1 MPAMEVTSNKFMQQ
15 RFDRQKHEIE
25 SFVVRIYRHNL
36 IKDGGI
42 IKRKLREKLFEE
54 IKLRRITR
62 VKMDELGWV
71 LMNHDLI
78 NRGNAPPKE
87 GDPAAGATGQQQP
100 QQPSLFLFNMER
112 LRDLM
117 EKHEHRN
124 HAELTAQKKD
134 KQTLA
139 AEAALHND
147 KALQEIRDMV
157 QAQRPLATIRHVT
170 TIERMLKQSFPSTS
184 RNCFVCREFFKTPD
198 QYSKHFEDVHGEE
211 FRISNSDERFGTGQ
225 KLDVVQHYDALSP
238 VTLFEIR
245 NTHHVAMVIDGVY
258 LYHTT
263 QQLMPVNRDVWPI
276 TVNTGDAYKFSITT
290 GMFLVPGHDYSILVH
305 FNRVLEYVEQY
316 HFRVAKE
323 PVELRVQHDPITL
336 KKLEEFPP
344 PPEMVAVFKNGFKMV
359 ESYTVKERKMCEV
372 IRDFLAGDLE
382 TRLNDKNYVHILQ
395 LMNNVEDY
403 NVQFELS
410 QYDMKDVHLAA
421 CGAKRFYSLRLNQ
434 FSTAPRSLV
443 EGDYIELSYTRPN
456 KSLKTVIGVISQIC
470 SNKVLFETEE
480 PLKYDVRWHMKFN
493 PNRTPIRMEYQAL
506 EIVKRHGLSGFFF
519 PKGRISK
526 MVTMGRQSFKWFNP
540 NVASNVEQQTAIVS
554 IVNETARPYP
564 YVLFGPPGTGKTST
578 LVEAIAQIWKLKPKT
593 FVLVTASSNYACNE
607 ITERLLAFIPK
618 DDVFRFFSKQ
628 AERMMADMSYQLI
641 ECSNLNTGGYRL
653 PSKEELY
660 GKRILVSTLTSAG
673 KLVQANIRPG
683 HFTYVFIDECGSA
696 TEASALVPIAGI
708 ISSPGKI
715 DGSIVLSGDPKQL
728 GPVTRSEF
736 AADMGL
742 TRSMLER
749 LMNLEVYQKSQSTGL
764 YNSCLITKLLQNY
777 RSHEAILHFSN
788 KTFYHNELKPCA
800 AESHTHWALNWQELP
815 SPSFPIIFESTMG
828 KLAREQDSASY
839 FNQKEIELVE
849 FYLRKLFTDGVNDRP
864 ISQKDVGVVSPYK
877 KQCIKLKQ
885 MCARHGWNELEVGSV
900 EAYQGREKP
909 VIMLTTVRSGTRGVG
924 FLNNVKRLNVALTRA
939 KALLIVIGNPE
950 TLQKDANWFEFI
962 RYCHH
967 AGAIRGVKFELDE
980 QHHTVQEIEGGLS
993 GKDDNWVQVQQR
1005 MDALIR
1011 NISDVKI

>member
-78 NRGNAPPKE
+78 NRNKGTEVGKE
-87 GDPAAGATGQQQP
+87 GEQNPA
-100 QQPSLFLFNMER
+100 PSLFLFNMER
-112 LRDLM
+112 LRDLL
-117 EKHEHRN
+117 ESHEQRN
-124 HAELTAQKKD
+124 HAELTAKRKD

-139 AEAALHND
+139 QEVALHND
-147 KALQEIRDMV
+147 KALQELRDMV
-157 QAQRPLATIRHVT
+157 EAKRPLATIRHVT
-170 TIERMLKQSFPSTS
+170 TIERMLKQSFPPSS

-198 QYSKHFEDVHGEE
+198 QYSKHFEDVHGEV
-211 FRISNSDERFGTGQ
+211 FRISNDDERFSTGQ

-245 NTHHVAMVIDGVY
+245 NNHHVAMQVDGVY

-263 QQLMPVNRDVWPI
+263 QQLMPVMRDVWPI
-276 TVNTGDAYKFSITT
+276 TINTGDSFKFSITT
-290 GMFLVPGHDYSILVH
+290 GMFLVAEHDYSILVH

-316 HFRVAKE
+316 HFRVLKE
-323 PVELRVQHDPITL
+323 PVELRVKDNPIAL
-336 KKLEEFPP
+336 KKLEEYPP

-359 ESYTVKERKMCEV
+359 DSYTVKERKMCED
-372 IRDFLAGDLE
+372 IRSFMDADPE
-382 TRLNDKNYVHILQ
+382 TRLNAANYVQILQ

-434 FSTAPRSLV
+434 FSTVPRSLV

-519 PKGRISK
+519 PTVRVCKVATIGRE
-526 MVTMGRQSFKWFNP
+526 SFTWFNP

-564 YVLFGPPGTGKTST
+564 YVLFGPPGT
-578 LVEAIAQIWKLKPKT
+578 
-593 FVLVTASSNYACNE
+593 
-607 ITERLLAFIPK
+607 
-618 DDVFRFFSKQ
+618 VF
-628 AERMMADMSYQLI
+628 
-641 ECSNLNTGGYRL
+641 NLNTGCYRL

-660 GKRILVSTLTSAG
+660 GKRIVISTLTSSG

-683 HFTYVFIDECGSA
+683 HFSYVFIDECGSA

-742 TRSMLER
+742 KRSMLER
-749 LMNLEVYQKSQSTGL
+749 LMNLPVYQKSKLTNQ
-764 YNSCLITKLLQNY
+764 YNNALITKLLQNY

-788 KTFYHNELKPCA
+788 KTFYQNELKPCA
-800 AESHTHWALNWQELP
+800 AECHTHWALNWPELP
-815 SPSFPIIFESTMG
+815 AKSFPIIFESTMG

-864 ISQKDVGVVSPYK
+864 VTQLDIGIVSPYK

-885 MCARHGWNELEVGSV
+885 MTARHGWNAVEVGSV
-900 EAYQGREKP
+900 EAFQGREKP
-909 VIMLTTVRSGTRGVG
+909 VIILTTVRSGTRGVG
-924 FLNNVKRLNVALTRA
+924 FLDNVKRLNVALTRA
-939 KALLIVIGNPE
+939 KALLVVIGNPE
-950 TLQKDANWFEFI
+950 TLQKDANWYEFI
-962 RYCHH
+962 RYCYG

-980 QHHTVQEIEGGLS
+980 KQHKVQEIEAEGGGGG

-1011 NISDVKI
+1011 KISDVKI

>member
-78 NRGNAPPKE
+78 NRNKGAEVGKE
-87 GDPAAGATGQQQP
+87 GEQNPA
-100 QQPSLFLFNMER
+100 PSLFLFNMER
-112 LRDLM
+112 LRELM
-117 EKHEHRN
+117 ESHEQRN
-124 HAELTAQKKD
+124 HAELTAKRKD

-139 AEAALHND
+139 QEVALHND
-147 KALQEIRDMV
+147 KALQELRDMV
-157 QAQRPLATIRHVT
+157 EAKRPLATIRHVT
-170 TIERMLKQSFPSTS
+170 TIERMLKQSFPPSS

-198 QYSKHFEDVHGEE
+198 QYSKHFEDVHGEV
-211 FRISNSDERFGTGQ
+211 FRISNDDERFSTGQ
-225 KLDVVQHYDALSP
+225 KLDVIQHYDALSP

-245 NTHHVAMVIDGVY
+245 NNHHVAMQVDGVY

-263 QQLMPVNRDVWPI
+263 QQLMPVMRDVWPI
-276 TVNTGDAYKFSITT
+276 TINTGDSFKFSITT
-290 GMFLVPGHDYSILVH
+290 GMFLVAEHDYSILVH

-316 HFRVAKE
+316 HFRVLKE
-323 PVELRVQHDPITL
+323 PVELRVKDNPIAL
-336 KKLEEFPP
+336 KKLEEYPP

-359 ESYTVKERKMCEV
+359 DSYTVKERKMCED
-372 IRDFLAGDLE
+372 IRSFMDADPD
-382 TRLNDKNYVHILQ
+382 TRLNAANYVQILQ

-434 FSTAPRSLV
+434 FSTVPRSLV

-519 PKGRISK
+519 PTVRVCKAATIGRE
-526 MVTMGRQSFKWFNP
+526 SFTWFNP
-540 NVASNVEQQTAIVS
+540 NVTSNVEQQTAIVS

-578 LVEAIAQIWKLKPKT
+578 LVEAIAQIWKLKPKA

-607 ITERLLAFIPK
+607 ITQRLLGVIPK
-618 DDVFRFFSKQ
+618 DDLFRFFSKQ
-628 AERMMADMSYQLI
+628 AERMMADMSYELI
-641 ECSNLNTGGYRL
+641 ECSNLNTGCYRL

-660 GKRILVSTLTSAG
+660 GKRIVISTLTSSG

-683 HFTYVFIDECGSA
+683 HFSYVFIDECGSA

-742 TRSMLER
+742 KRSMLER
-749 LMNLEVYQKSQSTGL
+749 LMNLPVYQKSKLTNQ
-764 YNSCLITKLLQNY
+764 YNNALITKLLQNY

-788 KTFYHNELKPCA
+788 KTFYQNELKPCA
-800 AESHTHWALNWQELP
+800 AECHTHWALNWPELP
-815 SPSFPIIFESTMG
+815 AKSFPIIFESTMG

-849 FYLRKLFTDGVNDRP
+849 FYLRKLFTDGVNGRP
-864 ISQKDVGVVSPYK
+864 VTQLDIGIVSPYK

-885 MCARHGWNELEVGSV
+885 MTARHGWNAVEVGSV
-900 EAYQGREKP
+900 EAFQGREKP
-909 VIMLTTVRSGTRGVG
+909 VIILTTVRSGTRGVG
-924 FLNNVKRLNVALTRA
+924 FLDNVKRLNVALTRA
-939 KALLIVIGNPE
+939 KALLVVIGNPE
-950 TLQKDANWFEFI
+950 TLQKDANWYEFI
-962 RYCHH
+962 RYCYG

-980 QHHTVQEIEGGLS
+980 KQHKVQEIEAEGGGGG

-1011 NISDVKI
+1011 KISDVKI